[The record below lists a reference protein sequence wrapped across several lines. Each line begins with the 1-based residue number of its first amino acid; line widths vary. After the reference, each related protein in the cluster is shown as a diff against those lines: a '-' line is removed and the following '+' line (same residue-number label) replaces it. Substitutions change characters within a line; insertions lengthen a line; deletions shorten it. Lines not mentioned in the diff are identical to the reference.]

1 VTNGVKSGMKLYYFP
16 SPNPQKV
23 MFALLELGLEFEPIP
38 VDLTKRQQRQAWFL
52 EINPCGRVPVLTDGD
67 VTLWE
72 SHAILS
78 YLGDKT
84 GRLWRTTPAGRADAL
99 RWLFF
104 LSGHISPPAAELT
117 FNRIAVKFTGDQPDE
132 AAIARGERALP
143 GVMRVLDG
151 QLERGKWMLGDEFTL
166 LECAYGPVLNV
177 IEKAG
182 FGYGAFPNV
191 GRYLKEIRSRPAW
204 HEVPK
209 LPGL

>member
-1 VTNGVKSGMKLYYFP
+1 MKLYYFP

-23 MFALLELGLEFEPIP
+23 MFALLELGLEFELIP
-38 VDLTKRQQRQAWFL
+38 VDLTKRQQREAWFL
-52 EINPCGRVPVLTDGD
+52 GINPCGRVPVLTDGD

-104 LSGHISPPAAELT
+104 LSGHISPPAAELA
-117 FNRIAVKFTGDQPDE
+117 FNRIAVRFTGDQPDE

-143 GVMRVLDG
+143 EVMRVLDG

-166 LECAYGPVLNV
+166 LECAYGRVLNV

-191 GRYLKEIRSRPAW
+191 GRYLEEIHSRQAW
-204 HEVPK
+204 REVPK

>member
-1 VTNGVKSGMKLYYFP
+1 MTNGVKSGMKLYYFP

-38 VDLTKRQQRQAWFL
+38 VDLTKRQQREAWFL

-84 GRLWRTTPAGRADAL
+84 GRLWRTTPASRADAL

-104 LSGHISPPAAELT
+104 LSGHISPPAAELA

-191 GRYLKEIRSRPAW
+191 GRYLEEIRSRPAW

>member
-1 VTNGVKSGMKLYYFP
+1 MGGKKSGVKLYYFP

-23 MFALLELGLEFEPIP
+23 MFALLELGLKFEPIP
-38 VDLTKRQQRQAWFL
+38 VDLTKCQQREAWFL
-52 EINPCGRVPVLTDGD
+52 EINPCGRVPVLNDGD

-78 YLGDKT
+78 YLGDNT

-104 LSGHISPPAAELT
+104 LSGHIAPPAAELA
-117 FNRIAVKFTGDQPDE
+117 FNRIAIRFTGGQPDE
-132 AAIARGERALP
+132 AAIARGEKALP
-143 GVMRVLDG
+143 EVLRVLDG
-151 QLERGKWMLGDEFTL
+151 QLGKGKWMLGDEFTL
-166 LECAYGPVLNV
+166 VECAYGPVLNV

-182 FGYGAFPNV
+182 FGYGEFPNV
-191 GRYLKEIRSRPAW
+191 RKYLEAIRSRPAW